1 MTMFAHVRLRAAALL
16 TGFALVLSGCFM
28 SPGKFTSELALTGP
42 DTFTFTYQGEIFFL
56 TLSKLALMGATTD
69 EPFAPGE
76 CYDEETYA
84 VRECTADE
92 IASQRADWDAGA
104 EERAAK
110 AKRDAEMMKAM
121 MGGIDPTDPKATEE
135 MVRLLERQKG
145 WNRVVHKGDGLFEV
159 SYSVSGTLGH
169 DFMFPTIE
177 GFPATNPF
185 VQMILRDGSQVR
197 INAPAFVFQ
206 SGDNPMGAMM
216 GGMGSLAGLAAI
228 GAAEQQGEN
237 GNGEAPEIPG
247 MPVLD
252 GTFTIRT
259 AAGMRILANN
269 TDEGAERTTDGGEA
283 LVWKI
288 SPRTNAAPTALI
300 AAGG

>member
-1 MTMFAHVRLRAAALL
+1 MTMFSTIRLRAAAVLA
-16 TGFALVLSGCFM
+16 GFALALSGCFM

-42 DTFTFTYQGEIFFL
+42 DTFTFSYEGEIFFL
-56 TLSKLALMGATTD
+56 TLSKLAMMGATT
-69 EPFAPGE
+69 EEAFTPSE
-76 CYDEETYA
+76 CYDEETYEA
-84 VRECTADE
+84 RECTAEELD
-92 IASQRADWDAGA
+92 AQRADWEAGA

-110 AKRDAEMMKAM
+110 AKKDAEMMKAI

-185 VQMILRDGSQVR
+185 VQMILRDGGQARV
-197 INAPAFVFQ
+197 NAPAFVFQ
-206 SGDNPMGAMM
+206 NGDNPMGAMM
-216 GGMGSLAGLAAI
+216 GGMGSLAGLAAM
-228 GAAEQQGEN
+228 GAAEEGAEGATPAEQ
-237 GNGEAPEIPG
+237 IPG
-247 MPVLD
+247 VPTLD

-259 AAGMRILANN
+259 APSMRILANN
-269 TDEGAERTTDGGEA
+269 TDEGPEAAPGGGE
-283 LVWKI
+283 LLRWTI
-288 SPRTNAAPTALI
+288 SPRTTQAPTALI
-300 AAGG
+300 VTGG

>member
-1 MTMFAHVRLRAAALL
+1 MTMFSTIRLRAAAVL
-16 TGFALVLSGCFM
+16 TGFALALSGCFM

-42 DTFTFTYQGEIFFL
+42 DTFTFTYEGEIFFL
-56 TLSKLALMGATTD
+56 TLSKLALMGATT
-69 EPFAPGE
+69 EEAFSPSE
-76 CYDEETYA
+76 CYDEETYET
-84 VRECTADE
+84 RDCTEDE
-92 IASQRADWDAGA
+92 IASQRAEWDAGA
-104 EERAAK
+104 AERAAK
-110 AKRDAEMMKAM
+110 AKKDAEMMKAM

-159 SYSVSGTLGH
+159 SYSVSGTMGH

-177 GFPATNPF
+177 GFPSTNPF
-185 VQMILRDGSQVR
+185 VQMILRDGGQVR

-206 SGDNPMGAMM
+206 NGDNPMSAMM
-216 GGMGSLAGLAAI
+216 GGMGSLAGLAAM
-228 GAAEQQGEN
+228 GAADEGEN
-237 GNGEAPEIPG
+237 GGEAPQIPG
-247 MPVLD
+247 VPVLD

-259 AAGMRILANN
+259 APGMKVLANN
-269 TDEGAERTTDGGEA
+269 TDEGPEAATAGGEA

-288 SPRTNAAPTALI
+288 SPRTSAAPTALI

>member
-1 MTMFAHVRLRAAALL
+1 MTIFSNLRLRAAALL
-16 TGFALVLSGCFM
+16 TGFALALSGCFM

-42 DTFTFTYQGEIFFL
+42 DTFTFSYEGEIFFL
-56 TLSKLALMGATTD
+56 ALSKLALMGATTEEAFTPSD
-69 EPFAPGE
+69 
-76 CYDEETYA
+76 CYNEETYET
-84 VRECTADE
+84 RECTAEE
-92 IASQRADWDAGA
+92 IASQRAEWDAGA
-104 EERAAK
+104 AERAAK
-110 AKRDAEMMKAM
+110 AKKDAEMMKAM

-159 SYSVSGTLGH
+159 SYQVSGTLGH

-185 VQMILRDGSQVR
+185 VQMILRDGGQVR

-216 GGMGSLAGLAAI
+216 GGMGSLAGLAAM
-228 GAAEQQGEN
+228 GAAEQGGEN
-237 GNGEAPEIPG
+237 GNAEAAQIPG

-252 GTFTIRT
+252 GTFSVRT
-259 AAGMRILANN
+259 APGMRILANN
-269 TDEGAERTTDGGEA
+269 TDEGAGKATDGGEV

-288 SPRTNAAPTALI
+288 SPRTSAAPTALI

>member
-1 MTMFAHVRLRAAALL
+1 MTMFSTIRLRAAALL

-42 DTFTFTYQGEIFFL
+42 DSFTFSYEGEIFFL
-56 TLSKLALMGATTD
+56 TLSKLALMGATT
-69 EPFAPGE
+69 EEAFTPSE
-76 CYDEETYA
+76 CYDEETYEP
-84 VRECTADE
+84 RECTKE
-92 IASQRADWDAGA
+92 ELASQRAEWDAGA

-110 AKRDAEMMKAM
+110 AKKDAEMMKAM

-185 VQMILRDGSQVR
+185 VQMILRDGGQVR

-216 GGMGSLAGLAAI
+216 GGMGSLASLAAM
-228 GAAEQQGEN
+228 GAAEDAN
-237 GNGEAPEIPG
+237 KDNPEAAQIPG

-259 AAGMRILANN
+259 APGMRILANN
-269 TDEGAERTTDGGEA
+269 TDEGAEAATAGGEV
-283 LVWKI
+283 LRWNI
-288 SPRTNAAPTALI
+288 SQRTSAAPTALI

>member
-1 MTMFAHVRLRAAALL
+1 MTMFTGLRLRAAALL
-16 TGFALVLSGCFM
+16 TGFALALSGCFM

-42 DTFTFTYQGEIFFL
+42 ESFTFSYEGEIFFL
-56 TLSKLALMGATTD
+56 TLSKLALMGATT
-69 EPFAPGE
+69 EEAFTPSE
-76 CYDEETYA
+76 CYDAETYED
-84 VRECTADE
+84 RECTAEE
-92 IASQRADWDAGA
+92 IASQRAEWDAGA
-104 EERAAK
+104 AERAAK
-110 AKRDAEMMKAM
+110 AKKDAEMMKAM

-185 VQMILRDGSQVR
+185 VQMILRDGGQVR

-206 SGDNPMGAMM
+206 NGDNPMGAMM
-216 GGMGSLAGLAAI
+216 GGMGSLAGLAAM
-228 GAAEQQGEN
+228 GAAEQGEN
-237 GNGEAPEIPG
+237 GNPEAAQVPG

-259 AAGMRILANN
+259 APGMRILANN
-269 TDEGAERTTDGGEA
+269 TDEGAEAATAGGEV
-283 LVWKI
+283 LRWTI
-288 SPRTNAAPTALI
+288 SPRTSAAPTALI